1 MEFEGLN
8 EAALEALATRLA
20 NCLKPGDVVVL
31 GGEVGSGKTTFV
43 RAAAR
48 SLGVEQRVTSP
59 TYQLARCY
67 GGTVGGRKVAVNH
80 LDLYRLEGLEHRDVL
95 ELDDY
100 LDPEAITFVE
110 WASKEALDAVDDPT
124 VALISHQTPTTRR
137 VSLAGPAAR
146 RMSRC

>member
-1 MEFEGLN
+1 M
-8 EAALEALATRLA
+8 
-20 NCLKPGDVVVL
+20 
-31 GGEVGSGKTTFV
+31 
-43 RAAAR
+43 
-48 SLGVEQRVTSP
+48 SP
-59 TYQLARCY
+59 TYQIARVY
-67 GGTVGGRKVAVNH
+67 KGAVRGRKVAVNH
-80 LDLYRLEGLEHRDVL
+80 LDLYRLEGLEYRDVL
-95 ELDDY
+95 ELEDY